1 MTSLPRRWLITYVA
15 LLLIVL
21 VGGWV
26 FFVHEED
33 LNHRQVVNQ
42 LESIAQLKI
51 RQIMQWRGERLGDGQ
66 VIVDSP
72 VAAGLVEAWFTD
84 PRPEQTAR
92 IQSWFSSLQKNYQY
106 ADVLLLM

>member
-21 VGGWV
+21 VGGGV
-26 FFVHEED
+26 FFAHQED

-92 IQSWFSSLQKNYQY
+92 IQSWFSSL
-106 ADVLLLM
+106 